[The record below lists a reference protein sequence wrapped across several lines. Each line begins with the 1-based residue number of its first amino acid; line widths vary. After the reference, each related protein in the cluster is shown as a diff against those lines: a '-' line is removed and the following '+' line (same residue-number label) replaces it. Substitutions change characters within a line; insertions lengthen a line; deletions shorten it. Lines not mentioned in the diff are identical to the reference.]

1 MRSARYAFALLT
13 LWAVAAG
20 AAPITKLGVMSVLGG
35 EVQVV
40 VRAPT
45 TGTRLDQNARDRL
58 QVGNA
63 FERVVL
69 QAVLQSAQRRGVG
82 EALPLARPTNGST
95 PWQRDG
101 NAVLVTQP
109 LFDAAKAAK
118 LSHLVLIQPARDTA
132 NLQMYRSVTGA
143 GQLEGLGFYVDTM
156 LTVVREDNN
165 HVTEGFLAPFAYF
178 DVMLVDVATLDLQAI
193 YRARAS
199 VAVAEPGAQG
209 NDPWQALSTE
219 RKIEL
224 LRHLIQTEVDNAVR
238 QWQGGEGASTPA
250 R

>member
-1 MRSARYAFALLT
+1 MIFRLVRLALLSLT
-13 LWAVAAG
+13 VFVMPAG
-20 AAPITKLGVMSVLGG
+20 ASPVVKVGVMSAVGR

-63 FERVVL
+63 FERIVL
-69 QAVLQSAQRRGVG
+69 KAVADSVERHGYG
-82 EALPLARPTNGST
+82 EAVPLALPPNGRM

-101 NAVLVTQP
+101 HAVLVTQA
-109 LFDAAKAAK
+109 LFDTAKQAG
-118 LSHLVLIQPARDTA
+118 LSHLVLVQPARGEAD
-132 NLQMYRSVTGA
+132 LKLFRSSSGA

-156 LTVVREDNN
+156 LEVVREDNN
-165 HVTEGFLAPFAYF
+165 QPTTGFLAPYCYV
-178 DVMLVDVATLDLQAI
+178 DILLVDLATLDLQTL

-199 VAVAEPGAQG
+199 VAVADPGRQG
-209 NDPWQALSTE
+209 NDPWQALPTE
-219 RKIEL
+219 GKVAA
-224 LRHLIQTEVDNAVR
+224 LRHLIEGEAERAVQ
-238 QWQGGEGASTPA
+238 QWRAAPV